1 MVRSL
6 FEGVNMAST
15 GSKRYGKFKCKLC
28 RMIFDSNEEL
38 KMHLTED
45 HTGNE

>member
-1 MVRSL
+1 MVTSL
-6 FEGVNMAST
+6 FEGVNMAGT
-15 GSKRYGKFKCKLC
+15 GSKREGKFKCKLC

-45 HTGNE
+45 HSETE